1 MSKRKRCKSFTRMYI
16 YIQTIII
23 VFSYIMNI
31 PIIYPSAGM
40 VDSAR
45 RLISRLG
52 NQQDLMKV
60 VLRVGNVMFVLLIF
74 WFCEL

>member
-1 MSKRKRCKSFTRMYI
+1 MTKRKRCKSFTRMYI

-60 VLRVGNVMFVLLIF
+60 VLRVGG
-74 WFCEL
+74 

>member
-1 MSKRKRCKSFTRMYI
+1 MTKRKRCKSFTRI

-40 VDSAR
+40 VDSVR

-52 NQQDLMKV
+52 NQQILMKV
-60 VLRVGNVMFVLLIF
+60 VKGGWVM
-74 WFCEL
+74 

>member
-1 MSKRKRCKSFTRMYI
+1 MYI

-60 VLRVGNVMFVLLIF
+60 VLRVGNVMFVLLILLVL
-74 WFCEL
+74 WIINILEI

>member
-52 NQQDLMKV
+52 NQQDLM
-60 VLRVGNVMFVLLIF
+60 
-74 WFCEL
+74 

>member
-60 VLRVGNVMFVLLIF
+60 VLRVGG
-74 WFCEL
+74 

>member
-1 MSKRKRCKSFTRMYI
+1 
-16 YIQTIII
+16 
-23 VFSYIMNI
+23 
-31 PIIYPSAGM
+31 M

-60 VLRVGNVMFVLLIF
+60 VLRVGG
-74 WFCEL
+74 